1 MYALGLIFSEGL
13 VSWFPV
19 VKVVAT
25 KIQSIFSGK
34 HSSVYFCKV
43 TSSLVFNKLGIM
55 YVSDILRYC

>member
-1 MYALGLIFSEGL
+1 MYTLGLIFSEGL

-25 KIQSIFSGK
+25 YREKIQSIFSGK

-43 TSSLVFNKLGIM
+43 T
-55 YVSDILRYC
+55 